1 MGYQEYVKKRG
12 NEANLEKGS
21 DDIRDLKVA
30 ANRFPTVAA
39 FLDHVDHMT
48 AMVQDIKQLSKHLK
62 DARQLTTIHR
72 SKGLEYQ
79 TVYVLAAVDGSIPHD
94 FALEIIPKR
103 GAGPS

>member
-1 MGYQEYVKKRG
+1 MMRTWK
-12 NEANLEKGS
+12 KGS

-39 FLDHVDHMT
+39 FIEHVDHMT
-48 AMVQDIKQLSKHLK
+48 AMVQEIKQLSKHFK
-62 DARQLTTIHR
+62 DAIQLTTIHR

-94 FALEIIPKR
+94 FALESYRKGELSLLKR
-103 GAGPS
+103 KDDCSM